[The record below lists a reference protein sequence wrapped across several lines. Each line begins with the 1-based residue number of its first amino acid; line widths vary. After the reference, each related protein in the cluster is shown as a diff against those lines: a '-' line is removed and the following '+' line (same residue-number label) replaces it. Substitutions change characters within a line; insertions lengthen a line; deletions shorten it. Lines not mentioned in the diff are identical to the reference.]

1 MHNYLRKCRRRVEAE
16 IFVGVNVM
24 KVIAKKII
32 NSIYTKLVLK
42 IKCSNVRIIDSYI
55 SFDTIFEGF
64 NVVNAKSVLINS
76 YVGKYSYIGS
86 DCHLLKTKIGR
97 FCSIGSEIRIIAGNH
112 PTSRHVSTHP
122 AFFSCLKQSGI
133 TFVRDNKYEEYSY
146 SDENRK
152 FFVSIGSDVWIGNNV
167 LILNGVNI
175 GDGAIVAA
183 GSVVVKDVPSYTIA
197 GGVPAKQLRMR
208 FPDDDVQFLE
218 NLRWWEKS
226 DDWLRKNSSLFDDI
240 KKLRAKHEK

>member
-1 MHNYLRKCRRRVEAE
+1 
-16 IFVGVNVM
+16 M

-32 NSIYTKLVLK
+32 NLIYTKLILK
-42 IKCSNVRIIDSYI
+42 VKYSNVRIIESYI

-64 NVVNAKSVLINS
+64 NVVNSKSVLINS

-86 DCHLLKTKIGR
+86 DSHLIKTQIGR

-112 PTSRHVSTHP
+112 PSSRYASTHP

-133 TFVRDNKYEEYSY
+133 TFVRSNKYEEYSY
-146 SDENRK
+146 SDENGK
-152 FFVSIGSDVWIGNNV
+152 FFVTIGSDVWIGNNV

-183 GSVVVKDVPSYTIA
+183 GSVVVKDVPSYTIV

-208 FPDDDVQFLE
+208 FPDEDVQFLKK
-218 NLRWWEKS
+218 LKWWEKS
-226 DDWLRKNSSLFDDI
+226 DDWLKKNSSLFDDI
-240 KKLRAKHEK
+240 KKLRSRHEK